1 MGLQPFDRDLT
12 AARTAYGASRPVPV
26 RPGEG
31 PFTEPRAD
39 AQPWRPE
46 LGLYAPKETLR
57 ARWGNGSGGW
67 IADLRRPRGERLGRA
82 IPDFSGLA
90 AEPESSTPKP
100 PVAVRGDIAA
110 HGRIGL
116 ASAMNQ
122 SLSAEAPAARHAC
135 DTVHL
140 RGKFGCAGAA
150 VNGKTISWRARNETR
165 TPYCLETMECARRFT
180 QLDGVAVGSSLP

>member
-1 MGLQPFDRDLT
+1 M
-12 AARTAYGASRPVPV
+12 
-26 RPGEG
+26 
-31 PFTEPRAD
+31 
-39 AQPWRPE
+39 
-46 LGLYAPKETLR
+46 
-57 ARWGNGSGGW
+57 
-67 IADLRRPRGERLGRA
+67 GERLRWVDCRPSPTSWRTARTRHSRPFRSRG
-82 IPDFSGLA
+82 GT
-90 AEPESSTPKP
+90 ESSTPKP
-100 PVAVRGDIAA
+100 PFAVRGDIAA

-165 TPYCLETMECARRFT
+165 THYCLETMECARRFT